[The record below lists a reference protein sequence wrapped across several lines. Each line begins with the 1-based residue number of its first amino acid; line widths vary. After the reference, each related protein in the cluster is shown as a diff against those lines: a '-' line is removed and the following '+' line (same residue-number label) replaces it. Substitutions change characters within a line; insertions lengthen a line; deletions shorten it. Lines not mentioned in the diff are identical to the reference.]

1 MTAKRIAKPQSQ
13 QPKHPAPLIGAPADR
28 PAMDASLKFTGV
40 ELMTLEIVG
49 KVRARFSLTP
59 RLGLKNY
66 GSSRRWP

>member
-1 MTAKRIAKPQSQ
+1 
-13 QPKHPAPLIGAPADR
+13 
-28 PAMDASLKFTGV
+28 MDASLKFTGV

-59 RLGLKNY
+59 RVGLKNY

>member
-1 MTAKRIAKPQSQ
+1 
-13 QPKHPAPLIGAPADR
+13 
-28 PAMDASLKFTGV
+28 MDASLKFTGV

-49 KVRARFSLTP
+49 KVRARFSLMTLEIVGKVRARCSLTP